1 MPFNYLLNSVV
12 FSGTGLAT
20 AAVVVNIV
28 AASALAI
35 FPLPDVFCRCG
46 QGRAA
51 PSASLCP
58 AASPKAMT
66 EWSSPVP
73 GAASLPGRG
82 RSSSLL
88 PPGWRHPPSSSPAV
102 SSPAAA
108 SRCSAAPSGRWLDA
122 RTPARPAG
130 ASNAATRYLHHQLR
144 PGVLLHPPDLQAA
157 MPRVAADSLQ
167 NPPSSSTRHTHA
179 STTRSSLSAKRT
191 PAPPGRRPSPPPPTR
206 SGVGR
211 TVPPRSS

>member
-1 MPFNYLLNSVV
+1 MH
-12 FSGTGLAT
+12 LAK
-20 AAVVVNIV
+20 
-28 AASALAI
+28 
-35 FPLPDVFCRCG
+35 
-46 QGRAA
+46 
-51 PSASLCP
+51 SASSVLLQHSGE
-58 AASPKAMT
+58 ARNGAIYDT
-66 EWSSPVP
+66 VP
-73 GAASLPGRG
+73 GVLLGVG
-82 RSSSLL
+82 RSSSLPAISSSRTRPL
-88 PPGWRHPPSSSPAV
+88 STEPFAFFLSCIIFTSSCVPVFCCTLRALVEEERQERGPARHGPGRRQPENSSSPLAGRTH
-102 SSPAAA
+102 A
-108 SRCSAAPSGRWLDA
+108 STARSA
-122 RTPARPAG
+122 T
-130 ASNAATRYLHHQLR
+130 NVATRYLHHQLR